1 MIRRIAEFSIRRPST
16 VLILIFAI
24 IIIGV
29 MSLSQMPIDLMPD
42 MELPYAI
49 VITTYPGAGPQEVEE
64 QVSKPIENAVATVS
78 GIDTLIS
85 QSQSNMSMVVI
96 GFKYGTNMDT
106 ALANLRDKVSLSD
119 STLPD
124 GVDKPQILKLD
135 PNMMPVISVTI
146 GSDALSLA
154 QLQTLAEDKIEP
166 RLSRLSDIASVT
178 ISGGHER
185 EIKVAIDPVKAQ
197 NYGISLSQVT
207 SILSAENYNM
217 SSGDITFGQRQYFV
231 RSLQEFE
238 SINDV
243 GDVALTTST
252 GGSIQLRDIADIRE
266 DYKDVEQISRVN
278 GKPVVSI
285 QCQKASDGNTVEACA
300 DVKAEIKKIQS
311 ELKDDLE
318 IEILMDQSDYIN
330 KSIGSTTRTLI
341 EGAIL
346 AVLIIFLFM
355 RNLRSTVIIGI
366 AIPLSLVATFIVLF
380 YTGSTINVFTLGG
393 LALGVGRMI
402 DDSIVVFENIH
413 RHRSMGLSPKEAAIK
428 GAGEVGGAVL
438 ASTLTLIAVFL
449 PIGLAGGISGV
460 LFKPLALTICVAIAC
475 SLLVALTIV
484 PFMSS
489 RMLTDKAMTINDT
502 GRSFIVRQFHRFG
515 HWLDSL
521 GEKYKTGLKWAL
533 GRRRRV
539 MAGVAGLIIASL
551 CLVPFIGAEFMP
563 ESDSGKLDVT
573 LEADKGSM
581 IEDVDKMALAAE
593 AILLKNPAVDIV
605 YSSIGSS
612 GTSSIITGGASNKAT
627 LSVTLV
633 PMGERKGIEQVAEEI
648 RNSLKGISGIK
659 VSVSASSEMSTGSG
673 GAVQIKIQGDNL
685 DTLRTLANQ
694 VEGIVK
700 AVPGTREVTS
710 SMADGSPEVEVRVN
724 RQRAMELGLTPK
736 LVSSQIY
743 TAINGLVVSQY
754 RQNGDEIDVTVISTQ
769 SKTAD
774 VDTLK
779 NLQISTSS
787 GKNISLSEVADF
799 SLSTGPVQIDRENQN
814 RQATVSCDLL
824 GRDLNSV
831 TKDIRTQIAA
841 KIQLPNGYAI
851 DYGGENEQMTEAFSS
866 LLLAFLMAVL
876 LVYVVLVVQYESF
889 RDPFVVLFS
898 LPGCIIGIV
907 LGLLVTGNRFSVTAF
922 IGVIMLVGIAVANAI
937 VYVDYL
943 KQLLASGMERT
954 AALLETGR
962 VRLRPILM
970 TAMATILAMIPMALG
985 LGEGSE
991 MNAPLAIVVIGGL
1004 IATTFVTL
1012 FLVPVF
1018 YSILDDWVEK
1028 LKKKT
1033 FKKLNNEKKFLT
1045 N

>member
-16 VLILIFAI
+16 VLIVIFAI
-24 IIIGV
+24 IIIGM
-29 MSLSQMPIDLMPD
+29 MSVSQMPIDLLPD

-49 VITTYPGAGPQEVEE
+49 VMTTYPGAGPQEVEE

-85 QSQSNMSMVVI
+85 QSQSNVSMVII

-119 STLPD
+119 SALPD

-135 PNMMPVISVTI
+135 PNMMPVITVTI

-154 QLQTLAEDKIEP
+154 QLQTLAEDRIEP

-185 EIKVAIDPVKAQ
+185 EVRVAIDPVKAQ
-197 NYGISLSQVT
+197 NYGISINQAT
-207 SILSAENYNM
+207 SVLSAENYNM
-217 SSGDITFGQRQYFV
+217 SSGDITFGQRQYYV

-266 DYKDVEQISRVN
+266 GYKDVEQISRVN

-285 QCQKASDGNTVEACA
+285 QCQKASDGNTVEACEG
-300 DVKAEIKKIQS
+300 VKAEIEKIRS
-311 ELKDDLE
+311 ELKDNLE
-318 IEILMDQSDYIN
+318 IEILLDQSDYIN
-330 KSIGSTTRTLI
+330 QSIGSTARTLV

-355 RNLRSTVIIGI
+355 RNLRSTGIVGI

-413 RHRSMGLSPKEAAIK
+413 RHRSTGLSPKEAAIK

-460 LFKPLALTICVAIAC
+460 LFKPMALTICVAIAC
-475 SLLVALTIV
+475 SLLVSLTIV

-489 RMLTDKAMTINDT
+489 RMLTDKAMIINET
-502 GRSFIVRQFHRFG
+502 GRSSVVRQFHRFG

-533 GRRRRV
+533 GRRRKV
-539 MAGVAGLIIASL
+539 MAGVSLLIIASL
-551 CLVPFIGAEFMP
+551 CLVPLVGAEFMP
-563 ESDSGKLDVT
+563 QSDSGRLDVT
-573 LEADKGSM
+573 LEADKGSVL
-581 IEDVDKMALAAE
+581 EDVDKMATAAE

-612 GTSSIITGGASNKAT
+612 GAGSMLTGGASNKAT

-633 PMGERKGIEQVAEEI
+633 PLSERQEIEQVAEEI
-648 RNSLKGISGIK
+648 RNSLRSISGAK
-659 VSVSASSEMSTGSG
+659 VSVSVSSEMTTGSG
-673 GAVQIKIQGDNL
+673 GAVQVKIQGDNL
-685 DTLRTLANQ
+685 DALRTLSNQ
-694 VEGIVK
+694 IEGIVK

-710 SMADGSPEVEVRVN
+710 SMADGSPEVEVRIN

-743 TAINGLVVSQY
+743 AAINGLVVSQY
-754 RQNGDEIDVTVISTQ
+754 RQDGDEIDVTVISAQ

-774 VDTLK
+774 MDTLK

-787 GKNISLSEVADF
+787 GRSISLSEVAGF
-799 SLSTGPVQIDRENQN
+799 SLSTGPVQIDRENQS

-841 KIQLPNGYAI
+841 KIQLPNGYVI
-851 DYGGENEQMTEAFSS
+851 DYGGENEQMIEAFSS
-866 LLLAFLMAVL
+866 LILAFLMAVL

-889 RDPFVVLFS
+889 RDPFVILFS

-985 LGEGSE
+985 MGEGSE

-1018 YSILDDWVEK
+1018 YSILDDWV
-1028 LKKKT
+1028 
-1033 FKKLNNEKKFLT
+1033 KKLNKKTSRELNNGNNFSAD
-1045 N
+1045 